1 MRKFKIRKVKA
12 TKVFTI
18 SPQENR
24 VQLLTK
30 IAADLERYTP
40 KEMPEIYN
48 IKKWVRKEL
57 AKSLAKEK
65 VNNLFYPKDRAFSH

>member
-30 IAADLERYTP
+30 IAADLERYTQE
-40 KEMPEIYN
+40 EMPEVYN

-65 VNNLFYPKDRAFSH
+65 VNNLFYPKDKAFSH

>member
-40 KEMPEIYN
+40 EEMPEVDN

-57 AKSLAKEK
+57 AKILTKEK
-65 VNNLFYPKDRAFSH
+65 VNNLFYPKNTAFSH